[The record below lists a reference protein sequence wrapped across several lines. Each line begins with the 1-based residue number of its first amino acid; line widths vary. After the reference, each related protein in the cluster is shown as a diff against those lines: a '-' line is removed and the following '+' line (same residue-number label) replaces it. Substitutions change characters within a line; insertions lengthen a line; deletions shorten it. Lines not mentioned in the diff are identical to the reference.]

1 MPSDQ
6 IEIKFRWKKFPLE
19 TSGFVV
25 CIIRDDDSFY
35 NDYNIDNLLT
45 YIKTIFPEVSSDI
58 TSKNIE
64 LYRKN
69 CESDKSHKNTI
80 VISPSFHEDEWVDNL
95 RVYSNKKD
103 NSFYI
108 IEGKYSDI
116 PKIALTLSDVMFFTS
131 QEVLNLYKIDRFGV
145 SMKFEDERLQN
156 NKNCF
161 YIIDKQNMKDNIR
174 VLPKKYMDR
183 YNEN

>member
-1 MPSDQ
+1 M
-6 IEIKFRWKKFPLE
+6 
-19 TSGFVV
+19 
-25 CIIRDDDSFY
+25 
-35 NDYNIDNLLT
+35 
-45 YIKTIFPEVSSDI
+45 
-58 TSKNIE
+58 
-64 LYRKN
+64 
-69 CESDKSHKNTI
+69 
-80 VISPSFHEDEWVDNL
+80 
-95 RVYSNKKD
+95 
-103 NSFYI
+103 
-108 IEGKYSDI
+108 
-116 PKIALTLSDVMFFTS
+116 TLSDVMFFTS